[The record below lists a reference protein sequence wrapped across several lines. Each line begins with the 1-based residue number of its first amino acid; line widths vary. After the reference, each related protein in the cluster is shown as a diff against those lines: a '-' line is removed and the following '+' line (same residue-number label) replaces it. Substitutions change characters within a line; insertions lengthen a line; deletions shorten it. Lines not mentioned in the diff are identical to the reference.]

1 LFRTNAGGLL
11 LQSGRHSDKYRASD
25 EQCGCGSRGNRR
37 AFRPLDGGRD
47 RANLREFF
55 PLVIIK
61 ARMEERDDAEKEED
75 NAKNQNETFHRPE
88 CITDGLL
95 EDAKIESPIWQ
106 N

>member
-1 LFRTNAGGLL
+1 VL
-11 LQSGRHSDKYRASD
+11 LQSGRDGDQDRAGD
-25 EQCGCGSRGNRR
+25 QQRGCGSRGNRG
-37 AFRPLDGGRD
+37 AFRLLDGGCD
-47 RANLREFF
+47 RANFRKFF

-95 EDAKIESPIWQ
+95 EDAKIESPIWL